1 VTPSFLDELRDEAQE
16 ARRHAEKVIAVPG
29 SAFAVRF
36 RPPAREKL
44 DVVLAGVRANA
55 LTEDEE
61 LQFIID
67 CHDEVLRRNGG
78 GEAEPVDP
86 GGGPLRFDGSDPRW
100 GLEDHGTARQ
110 AVAKL
115 YHLDVHPLAVSG
127 HVELLLPWLQGVE
140 AEIARTVQTAGKDR
154 ERER

>member
-1 VTPSFLDELRDEAQE
+1 MTSFLDELRDEAEE

-44 DVVLAGVRANA
+44 DVILAGVRANA

-61 LQFIID
+61 VQFIID
-67 CHDEVLRRNGG
+67 CHDEILRRNGG
-78 GEAEPVDP
+78 ASEPVDP
-86 GGGPLRFDGSDPRW
+86 DGGPLRFDGSDPRW
-100 GLEDHGTARQ
+100 DLGDHGTARQ
-110 AVAKL
+110 AVARL

-140 AEIARTVQTAGKDR
+140 AEIARTVQQAGKDPGR
-154 ERER
+154 ER